1 MDLFPG
7 RSWLLW
13 LVSLYCI
20 LQVSSARF
28 GVYIPEHRQY
38 HISIECE
45 NVELRDN
52 NTNAFFSYYYI
63 AGDENPTATTYF
75 NAKDSE
81 CALGSLGETESLSE
95 LFSQLDVDSFETF
108 IYIPPE
114 KRHELTGAFNCN
126 KSSVVNSI
134 VSRDTNYQDFQ
145 LKINDSGLYCTATR
159 PLTSLGSAA
168 GSNVYFSDHNYDI
181 DEYESFSNNF
191 DFTSLI
197 VTPFLLLPA
206 CIWIYALLSQPAKV
220 LPIQYGLLIHIVAI
234 AIGITLDIS
243 IPYIYNNFD
252 YPIEVFI
259 RRLLLLLASF
269 GIGVWRPVQFKL
281 FFMIAGVFSFLLSFS
296 ILIAV
301 SDTFGILSAAIG
313 IEPVVFLNEWLNR
326 SVSNIVWLSS
336 IFALYKEQ
344 DQLNTK
350 SSCFAK
356 VCKRSLIYCIAVFIF
371 CSLSSPVDCF
381 GDSIFRDYGFVY
393 WPLRYIIEIII
404 PCYIWYP
411 SQNEQLAYTASVEI

>member
-28 GVYIPEHRQY
+28 GVYIPEHGGYQTR
-38 HISIECE
+38 IECE
-45 NVELRDN
+45 NVQVRNN
-52 NTNAFFSYYYI
+52 NTNAYVSYY
-63 AGDENPTATTYF
+63 AFGDENPTATTFF

-95 LFSQLDVDSFETF
+95 LFSQFDVDRFETSF
-108 IYIPPE
+108 YISPE

-134 VSRDTNYQDFQ
+134 VSRNTSYQNFRV
-145 LKINDSGLYCTATR
+145 KINDSGLYCTATR
-159 PLTSLGSAA
+159 PLTSLGSTA
-168 GSNVYFSDHNYDI
+168 GSYVSYSDY
-181 DEYESFSNNF
+181 
-191 DFTSLI
+191 DFTEYPPSERSFWDDLDFTPLI
-197 VTPFLLLPA
+197 ATAFLLLPA

-220 LPIQYGLLIHIVAI
+220 LPIQYGLLVHIVAI
-234 AIGITLDIS
+234 AIGITVDICDS
-243 IPYIYNNFD
+243 MLYNEFD

-269 GIGVWRPVQFKL
+269 GIGVWRPVQSKL
-281 FFMIAGVFSFLLSFS
+281 FFMIAGVFSFMLSFS
-296 ILIAV
+296 
-301 SDTFGILSAAIG
+301 ILSAAIG
-313 IEPVVFLNEWLNR
+313 IEPVEILNEWLNS
-326 SVSNIVWLSS
+326 SVSNVVWLSS
-336 IFALYKEQ
+336 IFVLYKEQ

-350 SSCFAK
+350 SACSAK

-371 CSLSSPVDCF
+371 CSLSYPVDRY
-381 GDSIFRDYGFVY
+381 GGSIFRDYGFVY
-393 WPLRYIIEIII
+393 WLLRYIVEIII